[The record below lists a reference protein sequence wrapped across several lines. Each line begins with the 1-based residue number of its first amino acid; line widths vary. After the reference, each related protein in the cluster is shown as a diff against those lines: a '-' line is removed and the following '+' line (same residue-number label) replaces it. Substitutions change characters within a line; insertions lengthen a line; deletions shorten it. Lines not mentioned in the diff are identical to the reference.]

1 MSLTPLATPGRAR
14 LPLNAART
22 SCSAQRDRQ
31 TGSTISPQPTV
42 AVSGTKKPRNPGITA
57 SRLHETEPRAP
68 NLDIPGRSTGP
79 LTPNNPIGPNSGK
92 CSDNFSMNPE
102 PDLFPPP
109 KIWNVRP
116 KRMRRS
122 DASAESAHY
131 NYSKR
136 YYLPFI
142 PSLDRSP
149 LSEEPETYSRGRYC
163 CACRAI
169 YLLLRVKDNS
179 ENA

>member
-22 SCSAQRDRQ
+22 SCSARRDRQ
-31 TGSTISPQPTV
+31 RARRYPRSRPSPSPERKSPATRALPLPV
-42 AVSGTKKPRNPGITA
+42 FTKP
-57 SRLHETEPRAP
+57 EPRAP

-122 DASAESAHY
+122 DASAESARY
-131 NYSKR
+131 SYSKR